1 MKKLQLNKKTVAQ
14 MDRLEMSSV
23 KGGLCFISCNN
34 GTRKT
39 KNCCGTNRCT
49 KATVRNCPT
58 EPTLQDI
65 EDSGATKLI

>member
-1 MKKLQLNKKTVAQ
+1 MKKLKLNKKTVAQ

-23 KGGLCFISCNN
+23 KGGIEICLISCDN

-49 KATVRNCPT
+49 KLTARNCPT
-58 EPTLQDI
+58 EPTL
-65 EDSGATKLI
+65 

>member
-23 KGGLCFISCNN
+23 KGGGICFISCNN

-39 KNCCGTNRCT
+39 KKCCAANRCT
-49 KATVRNCPT
+49 KGTVTVSPVWSA
-58 EPTLQDI
+58 D
-65 EDSGATKLI
+65 